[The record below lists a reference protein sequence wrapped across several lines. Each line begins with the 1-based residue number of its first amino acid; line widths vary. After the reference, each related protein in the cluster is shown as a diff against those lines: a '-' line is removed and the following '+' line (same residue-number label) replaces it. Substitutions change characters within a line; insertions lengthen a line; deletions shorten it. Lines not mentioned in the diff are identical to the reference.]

1 MSELLVS
8 EEAIEEH
15 GKCIINSGRQDGF
28 WRG

>member
-15 GKCIINSGRQDGF
+15 GKYIINSDGQDGF